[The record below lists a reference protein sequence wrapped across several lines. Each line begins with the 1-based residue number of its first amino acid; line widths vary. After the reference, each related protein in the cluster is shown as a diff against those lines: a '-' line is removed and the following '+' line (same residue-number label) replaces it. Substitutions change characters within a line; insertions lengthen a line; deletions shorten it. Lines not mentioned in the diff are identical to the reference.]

1 MYGVMA
7 SYYGCFFR
15 LVKIRIRIWLV
26 LSLINRYDHL
36 QRSLCFLVVG
46 NVKTFDFESCSL
58 FSFAFQLTLQNPN
71 IAKLR
76 KENLSH
82 SCKFKAQ
89 SSKSKQFKEIDKWKV
104 YCCIFF

>member
-1 MYGVMA
+1 MSGYLFVFQICWFGFICRYFLLSPMYGVMA

-15 LVKIRIRIWLV
+15 LVKIRIRTWLV

-58 FSFAFQLTLQNPN
+58 FSFAFQLTKQERK
-71 IAKLR
+71 AKPFL
-76 KENLSH
+76 
-82 SCKFKAQ
+82 
-89 SSKSKQFKEIDKWKV
+89 
-104 YCCIFF
+104 

>member
-15 LVKIRIRIWLV
+15 LVKIRIRTWLV

-36 QRSLCFLVVG
+36 QRSLCFFVVG

-71 IAKLR
+71 IAKQER
-76 KENLSH
+76 K
-82 SCKFKAQ
+82 
-89 SSKSKQFKEIDKWKV
+89 SKSFL
-104 YCCIFF
+104 